1 MRLQVEHLSDKSD
14 SFSLPAWRKWARM
27 TTDTRNKK
35 GWPTVFADGR
45 GIGSMR
51 ASIYT
56 NAAQARTC
64 AACTPTSSTRRRACS
79 GAPSCGTR
87 GPRGGPRRTPG
98 SRSSTRRCRRA
109 TSCATDRPGERARRR
124 TDVAA
129 ARWDLQRRRDEAV
142 GELPAVG
149 EWVTAMYEAE
159 AAALARLS
167 SAAA

>member
-1 MRLQVEHLSDKSD
+1 
-14 SFSLPAWRKWARM
+14 M

-56 NAAQARTC
+56 NAAHGAHLRGLYADFLDEAARLLGRSELRDAG
-64 AACTPTSSTRRRACS
+64 AAWRTAADAWEPIVDTALPPGDELRDLIDRANAL
-79 GAPSCGTR
+79 GDDA
-87 GPRGGPRRTPG
+87 
-98 SRSSTRRCRRA
+98 A
-109 TSCATDRPGERARRR
+109 
-124 TDVAA
+124 DVAA

-149 EWVTAMYEAE
+149 ELVTAMYEAE
-159 AAALARLS
+159 TAALARLS